1 MGRSPPFPF
10 ETFVDLMMMEEDRG
24 THLPQGLLEMFARLF
39 QVLPHNQAMALGR
52 TLGSTIRIL
61 GKKKALLARSNLE
74 QAYPELGG
82 TENLDQLLLAI
93 YRHFGQVGAE
103 FLRFPVMKEEWLKEH
118 VRVSGLDH
126 VFSLLKEGKGILAF
140 SAHFGNWELAIKRLS
155 LEIPEKIHV
164 VIRRIKDPAVHEFIR
179 DYRER
184 FGGAVSILQDR
195 GAGPMIRILKKNGI
209 VVTVLD
215 QNAGVDEGV
224 FTPYFGRPAA
234 TYTSVARLSYKLE
247 IPLLPVFDAR
257 ISRTD
262 HHVQLGPPMVVPD
275 LPEEEAVKQLTN
287 QCTAKIESMVR
298 QYPEQWIWMHNRWKT
313 RPPEV
318 RDHREA

>member
-1 MGRSPPFPF
+1 
-10 ETFVDLMMMEEDRG
+10 MMREEDRG
-24 THLPQGLLEMFARLF
+24 THLPYGLLGILARLF
-39 QVLPHNQAMALGR
+39 QVMPHDQAMAMGR
-52 TLGSTIRIL
+52 TLGDMIRIL
-61 GKKKALLARSNLE
+61 DKRKTLLARKNLE
-74 QAYPELGG
+74 QAYPELRG
-82 TENLDQLLLAI
+82 TAKADRLLREI

-103 FLRFPVMKEEWLKEH
+103 FLRFPVMKEDWLREH
-118 VRVSGLDH
+118 VRVSGIDH
-126 VFSLLKEGKGILAF
+126 VFSLLKEGRGVLAF

-155 LEIPEKIHV
+155 LEIPEQIHV
-164 VIRRIKDPAVHEFIR
+164 VIRRIKDPNVHAFIR

-195 GAGPMIRILKKNGI
+195 GAGAMIRILKKNGI

-234 TYTSVARLSYKLE
+234 TYTSVARLSYKLG

-262 HHVQLGPPMVVPD
+262 HHVELGPPMMFPD
-275 LPEEEAVKQLTN
+275 LPEEEAVQQLTN
-287 QCTAKIESMVR
+287 LCTAKIESMVR

-318 RDHREA
+318 RDRRET

>member
-1 MGRSPPFPF
+1 
-10 ETFVDLMMMEEDRG
+10 MMVKDDRG
-24 THLPQGLLEMFARLF
+24 THLPPGLLWMLARIF
-39 QVLPHNQAMALGR
+39 QILPHNQALALGR
-52 TLGSTIRIL
+52 TLGDMIRIL
-61 GKKKALLARSNLE
+61 DKKKTLLARENLE
-74 QAYPELGG
+74 QAYPELRG
-82 TENLDQLLLAI
+82 TAQADQLLRDI

-103 FLRFPVMKEEWLKEH
+103 FLRFPVMNEGWLKEH

-155 LEIPEKIHV
+155 LEIPEQIHV
-164 VIRRIKDPAVHEFIR
+164 VIRRIKDPNVHEFVR

-184 FGGAVSILQDR
+184 YGGAVSILQDR

-234 TYTSVARLSYKLE
+234 TYSSVARLSYKLG

-262 HHVQLGPPMVVPD
+262 HHVQLGPPIMVPD
-275 LPEEEAVKQLTN
+275 LPEEEAVQQLTN
-287 QCTAKIESMVR
+287 QCSAKIESMVR

-313 RPPEV
+313 RPPEL
-318 RDHREA
+318 RDHPEA

>member
-1 MGRSPPFPF
+1 
-10 ETFVDLMMMEEDRG
+10 MMREEDRG
-24 THLPQGLLEMFARLF
+24 THLPQGFLGMFARLF
-39 QVLPHNQAMALGR
+39 QVMSHDQAMALGR
-52 TLGSTIRIL
+52 ILGDMIRIL
-61 GKKKALLARSNLE
+61 DKRKTLLARENLE
-74 QAYPELGG
+74 QAFPELRGAG
-82 TENLDQLLLAI
+82 SPDRLLREI

-103 FLRFPVMKEEWLKEH
+103 FLRFPVMNEEWLREH

-126 VFSLLKEGKGILAF
+126 VFSLLKEGRGILAF

-155 LEIPEKIHV
+155 LEIPEQIHV
-164 VIRRIKDPAVHEFIR
+164 VIRRIKDPNVHAFIR

-234 TYTSVARLSYKLE
+234 TYTSVARLSYKLG

-257 ISRTD
+257 VSRTD
-262 HHVQLGPPMVVPD
+262 HHVQLGPPMMLPD
-275 LPEEEAVKQLTN
+275 LPEEEAVQQLTN